1 MGKLFIVGSILV
13 MLSDLIMLGIMFALA
28 IVRIGTETDY
38 EYIWYCSKIL
48 TVKNIIKLN
57 HNSEIFYNFSSSKDI
72 VGLSTNYKNL
82 LKLITKDGCVEN
94 YKQCGILD
102 TIGNK
107 LCIDE
112 IFDCPINEM
121 VVDFKSKI
129 NNYLY
134 LGYDFGE
141 LNNSTYNYLLY
152 YSNNDINGNATTMLI
167 KSYDEPKFI
176 TNDNLYIDTD
186 ALKEIFPTFKIKE
199 DNDNTENEAIMDII
213 LKLSNLDILGDFGK
227 LYSNL
232 VEENTNKQI
241 KSFLEYVQE
250 NYLDINKN
258 NDIYYRHIGDNFYA
272 KNYIGFKNEDDL
284 NTFMNFDFN
293 IYKRH
298 YPNRLSAIFAICCIC
313 IYFPLICFNGTFYS
327 KYKEKESYIL
337 FVGLNNL
344 FYNFIIVLGFLIYSC
359 VIYCEVYKNN
369 EMKVLLKSIQSDEL
383 INNFINE
390 FISKFEN
397 TKFILIMIG
406 LLASSLLL
414 NIVGITF
421 MAVFENQDD
430 DNDSN
435 ISFNRRK

>member
-13 MLSDLIMLGIMFALA
+13 MLSDLIMLGIMFALTIA
-28 IVRIGTETDY
+28 RIGTETDY

-57 HNSEIFYNFSSSKDI
+57 HNTEIFYTFSSSKDI

-121 VVDFKSKI
+121 VVDFKSRI
-129 NNYLY
+129 YNYLY
-134 LGYDFGE
+134 LGYDIGE

-152 YSNNDINGNATTMLI
+152 YSNNDTNGNATTMLI

-176 TNDNLYIDTD
+176 TYDNLYIDTD
-186 ALKEIFPTFKIKE
+186 ALKEIFPNFKIKE

-293 IYKRH
+293 IYKRL
-298 YPNRLSAIFAICCIC
+298 YPNRLSAIFALCFIFT
-313 IYFPLICFNGTFYS
+313 YFILICFNGTFYA

-337 FVGLNNL
+337 FEGLNNL

-369 EMKVLLKSIQSDEL
+369 EMIVLLKSIQSDEL

-397 TKFILIMIG
+397 TKFILSMIS

-414 NIVGITF
+414 NIIGIIF
-421 MAVFENQDD
+421 MFVSLNKDD

-435 ISFNRRK
+435 ISFNRRN